1 MSADRDQ
8 VRIVRAWLEEG
19 VIVLPDRVLDAVLD
33 QLPATK
39 QVRPITGLTRYLN
52 MSVSL
57 PGLARFAVV
66 AVVAAG
72 AAVLG
77 LSLMPKTT
85 PGINPAAS
93 PTPTASVPLLTS
105 NATTTTVPAGTYTVD
120 VHPGAFQLTLGPG
133 WHSLSNGTG
142 FALLLRTEGGKPF
155 GEAPNTVLLGV
166 YVLGDLYRH
175 PCRDARPTVDRPQTV
190 AQAITA
196 LRNEARFTMTAP
208 TVTQLG
214 GREAT
219 TFDMDNSLTDVC
231 SNGSSP
237 HQLTYVNS
245 PGLYSNVNNLGP
257 GGHERFWLVQED
269 GAVVAIVA
277 YSNPPSH
284 PSPASEVDELYR
296 ATDSIRFP

>member
-66 AVVAAG
+66 AVAAAG

-93 PTPTASVPLLTS
+93 PTPNASDPLMTS
-105 NATTTTVPAGTYTVD
+105 KATNTTVTAGTNTVD
-120 VHPGAFQLTLGPG
+120 VHPGAFHLTLGPG
-133 WHSLSNGTG
+133 WHSLSTGTG
-142 FALLLRTEGGKPF
+142 FALLLRTEGG
-155 GEAPNTVLLGV
+155 
-166 YVLGDLYRH
+166 
-175 PCRDARPTVDRPQTV
+175 
-190 AQAITA
+190 
-196 LRNEARFTMTAP
+196 
-208 TVTQLG
+208 
-214 GREAT
+214 
-219 TFDMDNSLTDVC
+219 
-231 SNGSSP
+231 
-237 HQLTYVNS
+237 
-245 PGLYSNVNNLGP
+245 
-257 GGHERFWLVQED
+257 
-269 GAVVAIVA
+269 
-277 YSNPPSH
+277 
-284 PSPASEVDELYR
+284 
-296 ATDSIRFP
+296 